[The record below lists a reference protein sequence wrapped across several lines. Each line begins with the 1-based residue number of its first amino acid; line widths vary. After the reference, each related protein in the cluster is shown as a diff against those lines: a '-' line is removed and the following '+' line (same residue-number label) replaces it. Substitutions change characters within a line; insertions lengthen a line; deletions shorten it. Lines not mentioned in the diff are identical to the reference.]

1 MAAVLALAT
10 SGPESEAGLWLD
22 GEPFLTAPLGTG
34 AARGRG
40 IVAVVASLLGRRS
53 LEPGDLTGIAVD
65 VGPGSFTGTRVGVTT
80 AKALA
85 WALGIP
91 AVGVQ
96 SLAAIARAA
105 PPDRAVLAI
114 RDAGRGTLYFAAY
127 GAEVEGRR
135 PLEIAPTRGPAA
147 AALSHLKGRLAVG
160 EEAPALVTS
169 LVAASAPAAP
179 PEPEASVEAE
189 AVRAGAEAVLAEAEE
204 TLRRASPR
212 DVHTLAPFYLQAS
225 APERLRAGEASAGGR
240 GIDRPKG

>member
-22 GEPFLTAPLGTG
+22 GEEILTAPLGTG

-40 IVAVVASLLGRRS
+40 IVAIVASLLGRRG

-105 PPDRAVLAI
+105 PPDRRVLAI
-114 RDAGRGTLYFAAY
+114 RDAGRGTLYLAAY
-127 GAEVEGRR
+127 GAVIEGRR
-135 PLEIAPTRGPAA
+135 SLEVAPARGPAA
-147 AALSHLKGRLAVG
+147 AALSLLKGRLAVG
-160 EEAPALVTS
+160 EDAPALVAS

-179 PEPEASVEAE
+179 PEAEVEAE
-189 AVRAGAEAVLAEAEE
+189 VVRAGAAAVLAEAEE
-204 TLRRASPR
+204 ALLRASPR

-225 APERLRAGEASAGGR
+225 APERHRAGEASAGGR